1 MQSFSFLLKHK
12 AGVQNQ
18 VDGALSCRHY
28 LLSTMRVNVVG
39 FEIVKGLCKEDP
51 FFAKVWE
58 ECSKGPHYPFFL
70 QDGYLFKGNCLC
82 IPHCSLRNFII
93 IEAHGSGLAGHFGR
107 DKMLAIVKENFYWP
121 KMEKDVM
128 QHLERCRTC
137 HIPRVMAKTRGCT
150 HHFQFLNFHGNL

>member
-1 MQSFSFLLKHK
+1 M
-12 AGVQNQ
+12 A
-18 VDGALSCRHY
+18 DALSRRHY

-39 FEIVKGLCKEDP
+39 FEIAKGLYKEDP

-58 ECSKGPHYPFFL
+58 ECSKGPHHLFFL

-93 IEAHGSGLAGHFGR
+93 NEAHGSGLAGHFGR
-107 DKMLAIVKENFYWP
+107 DNTLAIVKEIFYWP

-128 QHLERCRTC
+128 RHLEQCRTF
-137 HIPRVMAKTRGCT
+137 HIAKSHG
-150 HHFQFLNFHGNL
+150 LNMGLYTPLPVPNLHGKM

>member
-93 IEAHGSGLAGHFGR
+93 IEAHGSGLAGCWSLWKRQDACYCQGKFL
-107 DKMLAIVKENFYWP
+107 LA
-121 KMEKDVM
+121 KDG
-128 QHLERCRTC
+128 ERCYATLG
-137 HIPRVMAKTRGCT
+137 A
-150 HHFQFLNFHGNL
+150 L